1 MLPTI
6 LPQMRRFARVSCP
19 YDIHLLK
26 DTLREEDLRDLEHI
40 SGHTPEEALRFGFE
54 HSLLCV
60 TFFRPG
66 DPLDVIGMGGL
77 VPPAVVWLLFN
88 KDFFARQSDRALFLE
103 MCPLV
108 RDWLLDQS
116 SGGFMHNMTLKR
128 NRRLRHWLR
137 WLGAE
142 ELPSAEGSDIINFY
156 FQRR

>member
-1 MLPTI
+1 
-6 LPQMRRFARVSCP
+6 MRSQG
-19 YDIHLLK
+19 
-26 DTLREEDLRDLEHI
+26 
-40 SGHTPEEALRFGFE
+40 SGRQAA
-54 HSLLCV
+54 
-60 TFFRPG
+60 FFRPG

-128 NRRLRHWLR
+128 NRKGESWRLCANETCRYK
-137 WLGAE
+137 E
-142 ELPSAEGSDIINFY
+142 EIADGQHEEADV
-156 FQRR
+156 